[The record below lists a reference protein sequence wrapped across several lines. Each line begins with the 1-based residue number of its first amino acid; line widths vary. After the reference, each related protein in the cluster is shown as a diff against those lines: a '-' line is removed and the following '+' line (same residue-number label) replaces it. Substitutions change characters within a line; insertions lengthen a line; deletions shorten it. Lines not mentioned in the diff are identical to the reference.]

1 VAIRERLAREAM
13 SLQKSAGKSDY
24 EPSTTK
30 YESGTETLSRKQSDD
45 FDEKDESSKSPLDL
59 SILT

>member
-1 VAIRERLAREAM
+1 M